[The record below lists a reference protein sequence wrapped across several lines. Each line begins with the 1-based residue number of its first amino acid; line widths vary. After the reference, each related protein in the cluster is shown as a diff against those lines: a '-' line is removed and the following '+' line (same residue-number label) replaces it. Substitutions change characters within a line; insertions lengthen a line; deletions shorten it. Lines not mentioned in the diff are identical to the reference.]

1 MHGPDLMLA
10 KAFEGGRLSGGGA
23 PCLVILICLHLGAAP
38 GRRLRLCRRLHG
50 KLCQREKPTCNV
62 CFARGT
68 GVQRTKVG
76 TAPPSAACCIAGAI
90 TACHG
95 AWQGASAVH
104 LQAWSAVA
112 SKAYADCTS
121 RCCPAHRPLPSQLA
135 QPSHAD
141 EAPAVASTLVHGG
154 GAVPTSAT

>member
-38 GRRLRLCRRLHG
+38 CRRLRLCRCLHG
-50 KLCQREKPTCNV
+50 RLCQREKPTCNV

-68 GVQRTKVG
+68 GVQRIKVG

-112 SKAYADCTS
+112 SKAYADFLLLSC
-121 RCCPAHRPLPSQLA
+121 SQ
-135 QPSHAD
+135 
-141 EAPAVASTLVHGG
+141 APALPACT
-154 GAVPTSAT
+154 A